1 MGTIVQKK
9 KEVAVEGS
17 EHSNSIGVNGNL
29 KKNLKGTDGSPKT
42 RAQRIFDDEN
52 SGLLH
57 SPYSARRNP
66 AFGSTSSINT
76 AEIGH
81 AEIRTTGRDS
91 PSLIR
96 GGTAQNTTRLV
107 RLQCAYCHMEFVRM
121 TPLTNYGTCPHC
133 ETSMPFGNSYKHTRV
148 WVFTL
153 LATAIL
159 ATSLSL
165 QLTGALSQDGNHS
178 TPFNLLFIG
187 LYILSGIFTIAA

>member
-91 PSLIR
+91 PSLIFSR
-96 GGTAQNTTRLV
+96 RNRPKHYPVSPSTMRL
-107 RLQCAYCHMEFVRM
+107 LPHGIC
-121 TPLTNYGTCPHC
+121 TND
-133 ETSMPFGNSYKHTRV
+133 
-148 WVFTL
+148 
-153 LATAIL
+153 
-159 ATSLSL
+159 SLNKL
-165 QLTGALSQDGNHS
+165 R
-178 TPFNLLFIG
+178 NLP
-187 LYILSGIFTIAA
+187 A